1 MASIYRKS
9 SLEKLSSPEQLDR
22 MIVVTSP
29 TFWLAMAG
37 AGAII
42 LVALIW
48 SIVGRLPVT
57 VQGNGIYINR
67 EGIGTV
73 YSDAAGVINSIEVSV
88 GDTVSE
94 GDVIA
99 TLTDSDT
106 QSTIDDLTERL
117 QIAEAI
123 TISSTDDV
131 SNADTR
137 DLLEIK
143 TSLDSV
149 DSSLRQSMTSLSV
162 WKQEYAQASAELASL
177 STQLDAAKAA
187 YEEALGANSDGSTV
201 EIEYNN
207 ASSAYEEA
215 KSKLSSAQATLS
227 SMQAA
232 YDAAVTGLNTCDAA
246 VSSAQN
252 NVNTAQAAVDAAQ
265 KELDDFT
272 AAGTQDDEQ
281 KAALEAAL
289 QAAKAALSEAQTAL
303 TDAENQREAFLN
315 DASQAGGTNRSLIN
329 DYYPDAQT
337 AVSDAQNAVNSAKST
352 YEEKQKAYQEYL
364 SAKNNSDVDLQRKQ
378 ADYSDLST
386 QYSTKQSEVTSLEQN
401 IASVEAQIAAEQSN
415 TGTQLNTLMQQFDN
429 ARSALISSLE
439 SELEQAQRTMNKTRL
454 VAHQSGTVVEV
465 PVSKGTLVSQG
476 SEILKLSSDTNAGT
490 ADSNVVVCY
499 VPLTSGKKI
508 TEGMT
513 VMVYPTTLNKQEYGH
528 MEATVLSVDQYVTST
543 TQMKNTLGDDL
554 LVNSFTQD
562 GPVIAVTC
570 ALRTDETTASGY
582 YWSSKKAAD
591 ILIAEGTLV
600 TVDIVTE
607 RKAPI
612 QMVIP
617 LLKEKLSLASEPSEE

>member
-57 VQGNGIYINR
+57 VQGNGIYINS

-73 YSDAAGVINSIEVSV
+73 YSDAAGVISSIEVSV

-162 WKQEYAQASAELASL
+162 WKEEYAQASEELASL

-207 ASSAYEEA
+207 ASAAYEEA

-252 NVNTAQAAVDAAQ
+252 NVNTAQAAVDDAQ
-265 KELDDFT
+265 KKLDADPENETLKREL
-272 AAGTQDDEQ
+272 EN
-281 KAALEAAL
+281 
-289 QAAKAALSEAQTAL
+289 AKAALSEAQTVLA
-303 TDAENQREAFLN
+303 DANSQREAFLN
-315 DASQAGGTNRSLIN
+315 DASQAGGTNRALIN
-329 DYYPDAQT
+329 NYYPDAQA
-337 AVSDAQNAVNSAKST
+337 AVSDAQKALNSAKST

-378 ADYSDLST
+378 MEYSDLST

-476 SEILKLSSDTNAGT
+476 SEILKLSSDTT
-490 ADSNVVVCY
+490 DSNVVVCY

>member
-215 KSKLSSAQATLS
+215 KSKLNSAQATLS

-252 NVNTAQAAVDAAQ
+252 NVNTAQAAVDDAQ
-265 KELDDFT
+265 KKLDADPENETLKREL
-272 AAGTQDDEQ
+272 EN
-281 KAALEAAL
+281 
-289 QAAKAALSEAQTAL
+289 AKAALSEAQTVLA
-303 TDAENQREAFLN
+303 DANSQREAFLN
-315 DASQAGGTNRSLIN
+315 GASQAGGTNRTLIN
-329 DYYPDAQT
+329 NYYPDAQT
-337 AVSDAQNAVNSAKST
+337 AVSDAQNALNSAKST

-364 SAKNNSDVDLQRKQ
+364 SAKSSSDVDLQRKQ
-378 ADYSDLST
+378 TEYSDLST

-476 SEILKLSSDTNAGT
+476 SEILKLSSDTNADT

>member
-177 STQLDAAKAA
+177 STQLDASKAA

-252 NVNTAQAAVDAAQ
+252 NVNTAQAAVDDAQ
-265 KELDDFT
+265 KKLDADPENETLKREL
-272 AAGTQDDEQ
+272 EN
-281 KAALEAAL
+281 
-289 QAAKAALSEAQTAL
+289 AKAALSEAQTVLA
-303 TDAENQREAFLN
+303 DANSQREAFLN
-315 DASQAGGTNRSLIN
+315 DASQAGGTNRALIN
-329 DYYPDAQT
+329 NYYPDAQT
-337 AVSDAQNAVNSAKST
+337 AVSDAQNALNSAKST

-364 SAKNNSDVDLQRKQ
+364 SAKSSSDVDLQRKQ
-378 ADYSDLST
+378 TEYSDLST

-476 SEILKLSSDTNAGT
+476 SEILKLSSDTNADT

>member
-252 NVNTAQAAVDAAQ
+252 NVNTAQAAVDDAQ
-265 KELDDFT
+265 KKLDADPENETLKREL
-272 AAGTQDDEQ
+272 EN
-281 KAALEAAL
+281 
-289 QAAKAALSEAQTAL
+289 AKAALSEAQTVLA
-303 TDAENQREAFLN
+303 DANSQREAFLN
-315 DASQAGGTNRSLIN
+315 DASQAGGTNRALIN
-329 DYYPDAQT
+329 NYYPDAQT
-337 AVSDAQNAVNSAKST
+337 AVSDAQNALNSAKST

-364 SAKNNSDVDLQRKQ
+364 SAKSSSDVDLQRKQ
-378 ADYSDLST
+378 TEYSDLST

-476 SEILKLSSDTNAGT
+476 SEILKLSSDTNADT

-554 LVNSFTQD
+554 LVNSFTQN

-570 ALRTDETTASGY
+570 ALRTDENTASGY
-582 YWSSKKAAD
+582 YWSSKKASD
-591 ILIAEGTLV
+591 IRIAEGTLV

-617 LLKEKLSLASEPSEE
+617 LLKEKLSLASETSEG

>member
-42 LVALIW
+42 LVALVW

-57 VQGNGIYINR
+57 VQGNGIYINSA
-67 EGIGTV
+67 GIGTV
-73 YSDAAGVINSIEVSV
+73 YSDSSGVINSIDVAV
-88 GDTVSE
+88 GDTVEE

-106 QSTIDDLTERL
+106 QSTIDDLNERI
-117 QIAEAI
+117 QIAKNI
-123 TISSTDDV
+123 TFSSTDDV

-143 TSLDSV
+143 NSLGSV

-162 WKQEYAQASAELASL
+162 WKQEYAQASAELTSL

-187 YEEALGANSDGSTV
+187 YEDALGVNSDGSTV

-232 YDAAVTGLNTCDAA
+232 YDAATTGLNTCDAA
-246 VSSAQN
+246 VSDAQN
-252 NVNTAQAAVDAAQ
+252 QVDAAQ
-265 KELDDFT
+265 AAADAAQKALDDFV
-272 AAGTQDDEQ
+272 AAGTQDEEQ
-281 KAALEAAL
+281 KAALETAL
-289 QAAKAALSEAQTAL
+289 QQAQTSLSDARTAL
-303 TDAENQREAFLN
+303 ADAQNQREAFLN
-315 DASQAGGTNRSLIN
+315 EASQAGGTNRALLDS
-329 DYYPDAQT
+329 YYPNAQA
-337 AVSDAQNAVNSAKST
+337 AVSNAQNALDSAKST
-352 YEEKQKAYQEYL
+352 YEEKQKAYQQYL
-364 SAKNNSDVDLQRKQ
+364 SAKSGSDVDLQRKQ
-378 ADYSDLST
+378 MEYSDLST
-386 QYSTKQSEVTSLEQN
+386 QYSAKQSQVISLEQN

-415 TGTQLNTLMQQFDN
+415 TGTQLDTLMQQFDN
-429 ARSALISSLE
+429 TRSALISSLE
-439 SELEQAQRTMNKTRL
+439 SQLEQAQRTMSKTRL
-454 VAHQSGTVVEV
+454 VAHQSGTVVEI

-476 SEILKLSSDTNAGT
+476 SEILKLSADANADT

-554 LVNSFTQD
+554 LVNSFTQN

-582 YWSSKKAAD
+582 YWSSKKASD
-591 ILIAEGTLV
+591 IRIAEGTLV